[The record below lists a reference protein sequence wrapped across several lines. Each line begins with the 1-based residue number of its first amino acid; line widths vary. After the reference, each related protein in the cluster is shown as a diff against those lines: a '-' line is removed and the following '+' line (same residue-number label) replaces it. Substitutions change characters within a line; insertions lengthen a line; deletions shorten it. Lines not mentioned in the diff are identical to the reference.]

1 MTISTVDLHT
11 HSTASDGT
19 CRPADLVA
27 LAARRGVRF
36 LGLTDH
42 DTTAGLVEAVAAG
55 QASGVTVVPG
65 IELGIDVAAGE
76 LHMLGYFIDPG
87 DARLQGTLARLRAG
101 RETRAARMV
110 ERLRAIGLPVTL
122 ADVERLAGGGTVTRA
137 HVARAL
143 VEAGAATSVDDAF
156 ARYLD
161 RGRPGYVPRPRLTA
175 PEAIDLIRGAGGV
188 AALAHP
194 YTVADLDETL
204 PALVAA
210 GLVGL
215 EAYYGAYAPEE
226 RAALAALAER
236 YHLIPTG
243 GSDYHGPG
251 VREGRD
257 LGAAPVP
264 LETVERLREAAAAAR

>member
-87 DARLQGTLARLRAG
+87 DARLQETLARLRAG

-110 ERLRAIGLPVTL
+110 ERLRA
-122 ADVERLAGGGTVTRA
+122 
-137 HVARAL
+137 
-143 VEAGAATSVDDAF
+143 
-156 ARYLD
+156 
-161 RGRPGYVPRPRLTA
+161 
-175 PEAIDLIRGAGGV
+175 
-188 AALAHP
+188 
-194 YTVADLDETL
+194 
-204 PALVAA
+204 
-210 GLVGL
+210 
-215 EAYYGAYAPEE
+215 
-226 RAALAALAER
+226 
-236 YHLIPTG
+236 
-243 GSDYHGPG
+243 
-251 VREGRD
+251 
-257 LGAAPVP
+257 
-264 LETVERLREAAAAAR
+264 